1 MIFNDIFGKFIN
13 FFIIWLILLF
23 IYCSFD
29 YYLFILVKE
38 DTVLDMVL
46 TMTENVG
53 LVHQMPYAST
63 RRGFSSHMEKVNI
76 DTCRIN
82 PYCRRSYGHRHN
94 LSILQE
100 KLWS

>member
-1 MIFNDIFGKFIN
+1 M
-13 FFIIWLILLF
+13 
-23 IYCSFD
+23 
-29 YYLFILVKE
+29 
-38 DTVLDMVL
+38 LDMVL

-82 PYCRRSYGHRHN
+82 QMMKKLIN
-94 LSILQE
+94 LPKISLNII
-100 KLWS
+100 K

>member
-1 MIFNDIFGKFIN
+1 M
-13 FFIIWLILLF
+13 
-23 IYCSFD
+23 
-29 YYLFILVKE
+29 
-38 DTVLDMVL
+38 LDMVL

-82 PYCRRSYGHRHN
+82 QMMKT
-94 LSILQE
+94 ID
-100 KLWS
+100 KLTKNIITFLN